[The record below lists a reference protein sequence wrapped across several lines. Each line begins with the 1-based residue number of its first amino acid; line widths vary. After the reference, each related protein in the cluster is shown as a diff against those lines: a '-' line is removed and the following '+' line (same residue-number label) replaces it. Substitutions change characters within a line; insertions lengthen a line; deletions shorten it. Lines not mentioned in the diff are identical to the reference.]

1 MKKLIGGIIFSIFS
15 NLVALYIA
23 AEFIKGFNFTD
34 NFIDLIIAAGLLTL
48 ANYLIKP
55 FLKLFLGPLIILT
68 FGIFTIAINA
78 IILII
83 LDILINPLIIEGYIP
98 LLLAT
103 LIISIVN
110 FTINLSAKFLYN
122 K

>member
-1 MKKLIGGIIFSIFS
+1 MKKLIGGIVFSIFS

-23 AEFIKGFNFTD
+23 AEFIKGFNFTG

-55 FLKLFLGPLIILT
+55 FLKLFLGPLITLT

>member
-23 AEFIKGFNFTD
+23 AEFIKGFNFTG

-55 FLKLFLGPLIILT
+55 FLKLFLGPLIALT

-83 LDILINPLIIEGYIP
+83 LDILINPIIIEGYIP